1 MIRPEV
7 KEKVDRL
14 VQFVASICMDAAKRF
29 AGPNVTKAGVTAL
42 AWTIAQNAALSIE
55 EKLRSMPGGAALLVT
70 EKRPVASGKAS
81 S

>member
-7 KEKVDRL
+7 KEKVDQL

-29 AGPNVTKAGVTAL
+29 AGPNVTKVGVTAL
-42 AWTIAQNAALSIE
+42 AWTIARNAALSIE
-55 EKLRSMPGGAALLVT
+55 EKLRTMPGGAAMLAP
-70 EKRPVASGKAS
+70 EERPVATGKAS